1 EGIRL
6 GRRIGDLLHL
16 FHAVH
21 LEAEMVDAPGMA
33 RRADERDIDEAVG
46 EIDRP
51 VLAPLLFLHAENL
64 FIIRGGFL
72 PVLHIDGDV
81 ADARLFHGNA
91 LLILT
96 AVLPFPESFSTQTR
110 RNAPHLLTTNRVW
123 SARKTLRPESYATRA
138 PARGDS
144 PSASRPRAGFFPA
157 RTAKDR
163 RPTFRAAA

>member
-46 EIDRP
+46 EIDRA

-96 AVLPFPESFSTQTR
+96 AVLTFPQRLFPQ
-110 RNAPHLLTTNRVW
+110 PPPKGPDFLTTSRLCL
-123 SARKTLRPESYATRA
+123 ARQRLVT
-138 PARGDS
+138 
-144 PSASRPRAGFFPA
+144 
-157 RTAKDR
+157 
-163 RPTFRAAA
+163 